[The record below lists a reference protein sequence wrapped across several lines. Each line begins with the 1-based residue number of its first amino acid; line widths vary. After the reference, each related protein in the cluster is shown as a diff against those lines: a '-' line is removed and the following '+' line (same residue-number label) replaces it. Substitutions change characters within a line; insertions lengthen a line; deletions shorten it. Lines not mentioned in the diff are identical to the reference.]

1 MYRYFSGKQNSFKN
15 RLLTNTLA
23 YLSAK
28 LLAKK
33 KIFITWTPDF
43 YFQLHVDGVAVVA
56 VAAAGVAGVAEPRGR
71 L

>member
-1 MYRYFSGKQNSFKN
+1 MS
-15 RLLTNTLA
+15 NTPA

-43 YFQLHVDGVAVVA
+43 YFQLHVDGVAVV
-56 VAAAGVAGVAEPRGR
+56 VAAGVAGVGEPRGR